1 MTRPR
6 AHGVCIVLAMLVAVV
21 IAAPVLQGQEKLVG
35 LLVAPFAGPNPLS
48 RKAATV
54 LHLQTWQTL
63 RKAAA
68 VNSRNLSFGSG
79 IVQWTEEAPPAT
91 HAAALALL
99 EGSGSQMT
107 LWGRAQE
114 FGTGVVVQAYLSVA
128 DADGSM
134 APNSVLWRLTPEEL
148 PPAERTIGVG
158 LPGTLFEFGPIV
170 LKQDVIPVLSTQ
182 VGIPMYKDRTFT
194 QQIGALS
201 GDFVALEQGPNIARV
216 RTRGVAEPGWVKLP
230 GLSNNR
236 SEVTDFAG
244 GLIRIFRQDW
254 SGAIDLL
261 SRVTRVTTAPVSI
274 RISSYQLMAA
284 ASQLLHNQV
293 GTPNRSVEYAEA
305 AEKLNP
311 YLRET
316 VKYKCMAL
324 LAVDRLPA
332 TTKKLAETV
341 QAGGYLFPKGDP
353 WLEKVK
359 KILARRQGSP
369 P

>member
-1 MTRPR
+1 MTRPAR
-6 AHGVCIVLAMLVAVV
+6 SCVVFGMLAVV
-21 IAAPVLQGQEKLVG
+21 VIGASSLQSQERLVG
-35 LLVAPFAGPNPLS
+35 LLVARFAGPDPLS

-54 LHLQTWQTL
+54 IHLQTWQTL
-63 RKAAA
+63 RMAAQ
-68 VNSRNLSFGSG
+68 VNSRKLSFGRG
-79 IVQWTEEAPPAT
+79 IVQWTEQTPPAT
-91 HAAALALL
+91 HADALALL
-99 EGSGSQMT
+99 AGSASQMT

-134 APNSVLWRLTPEEL
+134 AADSTLWRLRPEEL
-148 PPAERTIGVG
+148 PGAEISVG
-158 LPGTLFEFGPIV
+158 LPATLFEFGPIV
-170 LKQDVIPVLSTQ
+170 LKQDVISMLSTQ
-182 VGIPMYKDRTFT
+182 VGIPVYKDRTFT

-201 GDFVALEQGPNIARV
+201 GDFTALEQGPNIARV
-216 RTRGVAEPGWVKLP
+216 RGSGLAEPGWVKLP

-244 GLIRIFRQDW
+244 GLIRIFRRDW

-261 SRVTRVTTAPVSI
+261 SRVTKTPSAPVSI

-284 ASQLLHNQV
+284 ASQSLHDQA

-324 LAVDRLPA
+324 LAVDRQSA
-332 TTKKLAETV
+332 TTKKLEETV
-341 QAGGYLFPKGDP
+341 RAGGYLFPKDDP

-359 KILARRQGSP
+359 TILERRQMGR
-369 P
+369 

>member
-1 MTRPR
+1 MF
-6 AHGVCIVLAMLVAVV
+6 AAVV
-21 IAAPVLQGQEKLVG
+21 VGAPITHSQEPALVG

-63 RKAAA
+63 RMAAE
-68 VNSRNLSFGSG
+68 VNSKKLSFGRG
-79 IVQWTEEAPPAT
+79 IVQWTEETPPAT
-91 HAAALALL
+91 HAAALKLL
-99 EGSGSQMT
+99 AGSASQMT

-134 APNSVLWRLTPEEL
+134 ADNSVLWRLRPQEL
-148 PPAERTIGVG
+148 PEAERAISVG
-158 LPGTLFEFGPIV
+158 LPATLFEFGPIV
-170 LKQDVIPVLSTQ
+170 LKQDVIPMLSTQ
-182 VGIPMYKDRTFT
+182 VGIPVYKDKTFT

-201 GDFVALEQGPNIARV
+201 GDFTALEQGPNIARV
-216 RTRGVAEPGWVKLP
+216 RGSGIPDSGWVRLP

-244 GLIRIFRQDW
+244 GLIRIFRRDW
-254 SGAIDLL
+254 SGAIELL
-261 SRVTRVTTAPVSI
+261 GRVTKTPNAPVSI
-274 RISSYQLMAA
+274 RISSYQLMSA
-284 ASQLLHNQV
+284 ASQLLHDQTGAHNH
-293 GTPNRSVEYAEA
+293 SVEYAEA

-316 VKYKCMAL
+316 VKFKCMAL

-332 TTKKLAETV
+332 TTKKLEDTV
-341 QAGGYLFPKGDP
+341 RAGGYLFPKDDP
-353 WLEKVK
+353 WLGKVR
-359 KILARRQGSP
+359 KILASRRTS
-369 P
+369 